1 MRNNLRRNLLLGMLF
16 LSLMNQKISEAQNLN
31 ENRIIKAIELRN
43 YVIRTGMRDQFIDYF
58 EEHFIESQN
67 AIGGYT
73 LGQFRPKEGD
83 NNFFWIRGFTEMSAR
98 SEFLPAFY
106 SGPVWKQ
113 YGAGAN
119 TMLVNNDNVYLLKP
133 LAPEGINSNEF
144 GKEKGIMVIDFY
156 VANSKLDKLIKIF
169 REPYDPILKK
179 AGVYTMLWIS
189 ELTVNDFPRLPVF
202 QDKNLLVGI
211 TFYENE
217 AQYRFKMK
225 QVETNVS
232 TQLRDEMNDT
242 ITIQNTLILYPTK
255 KSFGH

>member
-1 MRNNLRRNLLLGMLF
+1 MRNNFKRNLLIGMLF
-16 LSLMNQKISEAQNLN
+16 LTLMNQKISEAQNLN
-31 ENRIIKAIELRN
+31 ENRIIKVIELRN
-43 YVIRTGMRDQFIDYF
+43 YVTRAGMRDQFIDYF

-83 NNFFWIRGFTEMSAR
+83 DNFFWIRGFTEMSTR
-98 SEFLPAFY
+98 SEFLSAFY
-106 SGPVWKQ
+106 FGPVWKQ
-113 YGAGAN
+113 YGPGAN

-133 LAPEGINSNEF
+133 LTPEGVNSNEF
-144 GKEKGIMVIDFY
+144 GNKKGIMVIDFY

-169 REPYDPILKK
+169 REPYNPILKK
-179 AGVYTMLWIS
+179 TGVHTMLWIS
-189 ELTVNDFPRLPVF
+189 ELAVNDFPRLPVF

-217 AQYRFKMK
+217 RVYRLKMK
-225 QVETNVS
+225 QVDANMS

-242 ITIQNTLILYPTK
+242 ITTRNTLILYPTK
-255 KSFGH
+255 KSFGN